1 MHHVVLDRWSRGRS
15 FIHARD
21 ARAKLA
27 VVIVLLVAIAT
38 LPPGRFGP
46 VAASWAL
53 VCLAAALSRLPVWG
67 LAWRAG
73 LVLPFSAVFAAMS
86 WLSGD
91 AARGVTLL
99 AKSYAS
105 AFAVI
110 FLLSVTPFPD
120 LCRAAEWFRAP
131 RMLILLMQFIYRYIF
146 VISEQAQHMWLASH
160 CRGGSRRARFRA
172 AAGAVGVLFA
182 RSYQRAEGIQ
192 RAMFARGFRG
202 RFETLAVGRFGL
214 ADFAFLSGAL
224 LLIGAARAG
233 GGWLW
238 SR

>member
-27 VVIVLLVAIAT
+27 VVVALLGALAT
-38 LPPGRFGP
+38 APPGQYEP
-46 VAASWAL
+46 VAAAWGL
-53 VCLAAALSRLPVWG
+53 VCLAAVVARLPVLG

-73 LVLPFSAVFAAMS
+73 LVLPFSAVFGAMS

-91 AARGVTLL
+91 PARAVSLA

-110 FLLSVTPFPD
+110 FLLSVTPFAE

-131 RMLILLMQFIYRYIF
+131 RMLILLMQFIYRYLF

-172 AAGAVGVLFA
+172 AAGAVGVLFG

-192 RAMFARGFRG
+192 RAMFARGFHG
-202 RFETLAVGRFGL
+202 RFEALAAARFRIS
-214 ADFAFLSGAL
+214 DFAFLLGSL
-224 LLIGAARAG
+224 LLIAAARTG

>member
-1 MHHVVLDRWSRGRS
+1 LHHVVLDRWSRGRS

-27 VVIVLLVAIAT
+27 AVVALLVAIAT
-38 LPPGRFGP
+38 VPPGRYEP
-46 VAASWAL
+46 VAAAWAL
-53 VCLAAALSRLPVWG
+53 VCLAAALARLPVWG
-67 LAWRAG
+67 LAWRAA

-91 AARGVTLL
+91 PARGAALA

-110 FLLSVTPFPD
+110 FLLSVTPFPE

-131 RMLILLMQFIYRYIF
+131 RMLILLMQFIYRYLF
-146 VISEQAQHMWLASH
+146 VISGEAQHMWLASH
-160 CRGGSRRARFRA
+160 CRGGSRGARFRA

-202 RFETLAVGRFGL
+202 RFETLAARRFGG
-214 ADFAFLSGAL
+214 ADFAFLLGAL

-238 SR
+238 RR